1 MTKAVIFD
9 LDGLLIDSEPVFYH
23 IFQEIVGEY
32 GYEFSLETYA
42 RCYSGKTS
50 AQNITNLIGSHGLPL
65 TVEEGLAKEDEIEKR
80 LTAQGVALK
89 KGAKELL
96 AYLKDHGYRIAVA
109 SSSTAERAWMILRQ
123 HGVDGYFEESVFA
136 HEVTKGKP
144 DPEAFLKASGKLGM
158 KPEECLVL
166 EDSEAG
172 IQAAYAATIPVIC
185 IPDMK
190 KPSLQYLDKTAAV
203 LDSLTDV
210 IGYLEHEGETT

>member
-9 LDGLLIDSEPVFYH
+9 LDGLLIDSEPVFYR
-23 IFQEIVGEY
+23 IFQEIVGAY
-32 GYEFSLETYA
+32 GHEFTLETYI

-50 AQNITNLIGSHGLPL
+50 LQNITNLITSHGLPM
-65 TVEEGLAKEDEIEKR
+65 TVEEGLRKEVEIEKR

-89 KGAKELL
+89 NGARELL
-96 AYLKDHGYRIAVA
+96 AYLKRNGYRIAVA
-109 SSSTAERAWMILRQ
+109 SSSTAQRAWMILRQ

-144 DPEAFLKASGKLGM
+144 DPEAFLKACGKLGM

-172 IQAAYAATIPVIC
+172 IQASYAAAIPVIC

-190 KPSLQYLDKTAAV
+190 KPSQQYIDKTAAV

-210 IGYLEHEGETT
+210 IGYLEREGQEA

>member
-32 GYEFSLETYA
+32 GYEFSLEIYI
-42 RCYSGKTS
+42 RQYSGKTS
-50 AQNITNLIGSHGLPL
+50 VQNITQLITSYELPM
-65 TVEEGLAKEDEIEKR
+65 TVEEGLRKEVEIEKR

-89 KGAKELL
+89 RGARELL
-96 AYLKDHGYRIAVA
+96 AYLKAHGFRIAIA
-109 SSSTAERAWMILRQ
+109 SSSTKERAFLILRQ

-136 HEVTKGKP
+136 HEVAKGKP
-144 DPEAFLKASGKLGM
+144 DPEVFLKASAKLGM

-166 EDSEAG
+166 EDSGAG
-172 IQAAYAATIPVIC
+172 IQAADAARIPVIC

-190 KPSLQYLDKTAAV
+190 KPSQQYLAKTAAV
-203 LDSLTDV
+203 LGSLADV
-210 IGYLEHEGETT
+210 IGYLEKE